1 MTANEM
7 THVVGYGALGR
18 EIVRQL
24 LAAGRPVTVIQ
35 RRKPADLP
43 EVARFISADIMERE
57 AIIVALDG
65 ASAVIC
71 ALGLPIRRRCG
82 RRAGRWR

>member
-1 MTANEM
+1 MTASEM

-35 RRKPADLP
+35 RKKPADLP
-43 EVARFISADIMERE
+43 EAARFISADIMAHE
-57 AIIVALDG
+57 AITLALIG
-65 ASAVIC
+65 ATSVIC
-71 ALGLPIRRRCG
+71 A
-82 RRAGRWR
+82 